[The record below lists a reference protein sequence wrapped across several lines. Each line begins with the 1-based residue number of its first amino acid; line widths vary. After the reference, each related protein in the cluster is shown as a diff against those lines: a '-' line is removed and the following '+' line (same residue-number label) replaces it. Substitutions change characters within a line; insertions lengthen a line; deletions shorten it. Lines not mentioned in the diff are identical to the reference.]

1 VIDAQPAESCA
12 VCDRP
17 ARTRVHPGCQDRIAA
32 NLHELPHLYRQLADA
47 LQPGRRGGDGR
58 TGTRSAPLPCNLDT
72 LDLRSRGGIEGVV
85 GGWARDLCEREQWDI
100 PHYQSVQAVIDWS
113 CATLGINLTLL
124 CNEHEAIKE
133 MAAELNQV
141 AGQARRIITGETAPR
156 RVGVQCACGHVLRVT
171 LDTAGVRCP
180 GCETSYGHAEALQ
193 LPLAERRAA

>member
-58 TGTRSAPLPCNLDT
+58 TGTRSAPLPCNLDA
-72 LDLRSRGGIEGVV
+72 LDLLARGGVEGVV

-100 PHYQSVQAVIDWS
+100 PHYGTIASTVDWA
-113 CATLGINLTLL
+113 CGTLGLNLAMI
-124 CNEHEAIKE
+124 CDEHPAVRE
-133 MAAELNQV
+133 MADELRSV
-141 AGQARRIITGETAPR
+141 AGQARRIITGEKPPIRIPVA
-156 RVGVQCACGHVLRVT
+156 CACGNTLRVS
-171 LDTAGVRCP
+171 LDMDGIRCTH
-180 GCETSYGHAEALQ
+180 CQTQYDHASMLNLTPA
-193 LPLAERRAA
+193 RRAA